1 MDGGAAL
8 RVSAISVLRSSIRY
22 WSSGAMLGYEVLASC
37 ARPRRAAHSTATNA
51 KVPNVIVLSIFRFID
66 FPLDSDFNTRSRPMM
81 NKPPSNCFPDFHSL
95 SLGVKPLSRPSPLRH
110 PYIHGA
116 AVPSD
121 HLATGIT
128 NSVMGS
134 GPP

>member
-51 KVPNVIVLSIFRFID
+51 KVPNVIVLTIFRFID
-66 FPLDSDFNTRSRPMM
+66 FSLRYGFRYTFETYDDDRTPLNW
-81 NKPPSNCFPDFHSL
+81 FPDFHSL
-95 SLGVKPLSRPSPLRH
+95 LAGVENRCRALSH
-110 PYIHGA
+110 
-116 AVPSD
+116 
-121 HLATGIT
+121 
-128 NSVMGS
+128 
-134 GPP
+134 